1 MSLDNLLT
9 LVFILFFVVGPLLR
23 RFSGQQRKPPMGRPS
38 APPARP
44 DATRAG
50 EAAGQAEGP
59 LARRLE
65 EARRRVLEA
74 LGEEEPRTEQVPT
87 PARTPADVRT
97 LDWQA
102 SPRYVPAFIKGQEV
116 RVRTGRKAAPATP
129 DTVSEQLPSVR
140 RRSTASAA
148 RLRSGMLPELD
159 KIGIINGI
167 IWHEILSEPV
177 SRRGIRRLSSRH
189 RSP

>member
-23 RFSGQQRKPPMGRPS
+23 RFSGQQNKPPTRPSS
-38 APPARP
+38 APPIRP
-44 DATRAG
+44 DAKRAG
-50 EAAGQAEGP
+50 DAAGQAEGP
-59 LARRLE
+59 LAKRLE

-74 LGEEEPRTEQVPT
+74 LGEEEPRREQVPT
-87 PARTPADVRT
+87 PTRTTADVRT

-102 SPRYVPAFIKGQEV
+102 SARHVPAFIKRPE
-116 RVRTGRKAAPATP
+116 VRTGRKTAPAAPV
-129 DTVSEQLPSVR
+129 TVSEQLPSVR
-140 RRSTASAA
+140 RHSPASTAT
-148 RLRSGMLPELD
+148 LRSGMLPELD
-159 KIGIINGI
+159 KTGIINGI